1 MAQLETACRDREAP
15 VQLPRAG
22 ILVVED
28 ERIVARDLQYTLTD
42 LGYEVTGTAASA
54 DDALREVAS
63 RVPDLVL
70 MDIRLQGS
78 LDGIELAAQLK
89 ARYELPVVYLTGNGD
104 NLTVFRALTGEPDGY
119 VLKPFD
125 SRNLRNAIE
134 VALRR
139 DAQRRALRD
148 ANLALGREKQA
159 LEAQNRELAALAEL
173 GDVLGSCDSEQEIGS
188 AVARLA
194 GPLFD
199 GAAGVLHIAGA
210 GERSSALA
218 CWGGDLGADPI
229 AAPLVLDGQQAGEL
243 RIRRAG
249 CPRADVVALVAQR
262 VGLALDGQR
271 LKGRLRLESILDPLT
286 RLYNRRHLAEAL
298 DRELRLA
305 LRSGRPVGVVMIDLD
320 DFKQV
325 NDRFGHDAGDAV
337 LCCMAELLRARLR
350 SSDIATRYGGDEM
363 LLVLPDTGP
372 AGARHLA
379 EDILA
384 RLGALTLEHDG
395 RTLPPVRASI
405 GVAAFPSA
413 GSDAASL
420 LRAADAAVYRAKFD
434 GRGCVRSAGEVA
446 SSLVDHPSEAQDRAL
461 HG

>member
-89 ARYELPVVYLTGNGD
+89 ARHELPIVFLTGNGD

-199 GAAGVLHIAGA
+199 GA

-218 CWGGDLGADPI
+218 CWGGDLGPDPI

-243 RIRRAG
+243 RVRRAG
-249 CPRADVVALVAQR
+249 CPRADVVTLVAQR

-305 LRSGRPVGVVMIDLD
+305 IRSGRPVGVVMIDLD
-320 DFKQV
+320 DFKLV
-325 NDRFGHDAGDAV
+325 NDRFGHAAGDAV
-337 LCCMAELLRARLR
+337 LRGMAEMLRARLR

-461 HG
+461 QG